1 MDKRLN
7 VPVKKNVKRY
17 KPLITLTVLISLLLA
32 YGLVQIYSNQHQ
44 SHLAHKRLSLP
55 KINTNQ
61 DKPKLVTENIG
72 WTAVITRSGDSLASL
87 FKQVGLSSQLLQTL
101 LLNNKHAKILSN
113 IKTNQ
118 RIRFLIEKNV
128 LQKMIIPVS
137 TTQFL
142 VIYKK
147 DNQYIS
153 TLKSRKM
160 STHTDYLTA
169 TVKGSLYASA
179 KRANIPYKLIK
190 QMTDIFN
197 WEMDFIKD
205 IRSGDRFTILYEA
218 FYIEDKLVSIGDIIA
233 VSYNNNGKKHQAIRH
248 IDQSGDTEY
257 FTPEGTSLKKAFSRY
272 PVKFSHISST
282 YSLSRYHPILH
293 YRRPHKGVDLAA
305 PIGTPIYAT
314 GDGRVEQIERDSAY
328 GNMVKVSHNKM
339 YASLYAHLLKFQ
351 KGLSRG
357 DRVKRGQIIGYVGQ
371 TGLADGPHCHYEF
384 HVNHQPKNPS
394 TIALP
399 RSSPIGR
406 REMPSFKAKA
416 ATLFAQLKLFEEAHL
431 IASVKKSTKTA

>member
-72 WTAVITRSGDSLASL
+72 WTTVITRSGDSLASL

-153 TLKSRKM
+153 TLKSRKK

-179 KRANIPYKLIK
+179 KRANIPYKLIN
-190 QMTDIFN
+190 QMTDIIN
-197 WEMDFIKD
+197 W
-205 IRSGDRFTILYEA
+205 
-218 FYIEDKLVSIGDIIA
+218 
-233 VSYNNNGKKHQAIRH
+233 
-248 IDQSGDTEY
+248 
-257 FTPEGTSLKKAFSRY
+257 
-272 PVKFSHISST
+272 
-282 YSLSRYHPILH
+282 
-293 YRRPHKGVDLAA
+293 
-305 PIGTPIYAT
+305 
-314 GDGRVEQIERDSAY
+314 
-328 GNMVKVSHNKM
+328 
-339 YASLYAHLLKFQ
+339 
-351 KGLSRG
+351 
-357 DRVKRGQIIGYVGQ
+357 
-371 TGLADGPHCHYEF
+371 
-384 HVNHQPKNPS
+384 
-394 TIALP
+394 
-399 RSSPIGR
+399 
-406 REMPSFKAKA
+406 
-416 ATLFAQLKLFEEAHL
+416 
-431 IASVKKSTKTA
+431 